1 MGNLPLPLVEQ
12 PHSQK
17 KKCFISNQ
25 KLPAYGIR
33 CGHHSSFLQE
43 MKSFLS
49 ALCLHHGITAL
60 QRHFFSIWEAEQ
72 VELTVGQVVQLSAIA
87 VSCHS
92 FPQGSASLLKQR
104 KRSFARAVHWHQV
117 AATDLPTTT
126 LSECLLYGL
135 GLDFSLCS

>member
-1 MGNLPLPLVEQ
+1 MASG
-12 PHSQK
+12 
-17 KKCFISNQ
+17 
-25 KLPAYGIR
+25 

-72 VELTVGQVVQLSAIA
+72 VELTVGQVVQLSAIG

-104 KRSFARAVHWHQV
+104 KRSFAGAVHWHQV